1 MLGFLVMLLVAAI
14 IGFVGEA
21 LAPGGV
27 PGGWIGA
34 IVAGLV
40 GSALGGYLFGS
51 WGPSLAGFA
60 LIPAIL
66 GAAIVVLLFNLVARG
81 LSRAR

>member
-27 PGGWIGA
+27 PGGWVGA
-34 IVAGLV
+34 IVAGIV
-40 GSALGGYLFGS
+40 GSALGGYLFGH
-51 WGPSLAGFA
+51 WGPSLAGFS

-66 GAAIVVLLFNLVARG
+66 GAAIVVVLFNLVARG